1 MLTCRPRVYVES
13 KEKGRKVLE
22 HWRLWWCWWAHEG
35 VVSSR
40 RVHVLARRFWPDP
53 SASAPA
59 SRGTSYGGAPKGGA
73 KEGRREDCASSLLP
87 PCRASSPRS
96 AMPRPSS
103 VRLETHHVPRSQAP
117 PPGCLARA
125 GVAVR
130 PHQVPVYSI
139 PSLRKL
145 LTQPRAR
152 AEVCI
157 DTLWAASDIANQL
170 AEACAAPV
178 KQALRASAVSAWP
191 GRSHNS
197 APKAARMRRVDSPPK
212 PWFELLALRRLGP
225 IQGKPPEVL
234 SLLAEG
240 RSVWIEGQRSAQAL
254 LPFIPTPTA
263 YRIGPICLLT
273 SVF

>member
-1 MLTCRPRVYVES
+1 M
-13 KEKGRKVLE
+13 LE
-22 HWRLWWCWWAHEG
+22 HWRLWWLWWCWWWVEG

-40 RVHVLARRFWPDP
+40 RFHVLASRFWPVP

-59 SRGTSYGGAPKGGA
+59 GRGTSYGGAPEGEA

-178 KQALRASAVSAWP
+178 KQALRASAASAWP

-240 RSVWIEGQRSAQAL
+240 RSLDRRAKSAQAL
-254 LPFIPTPTA
+254 LPFVPTPTA
-263 YRIGPICLLT
+263 YSIGPICLLT